1 MHANS
6 LAMPA
11 PRLCPTC
18 DGFPVVAVT
27 TSTRRLPD
35 GTLPTLTA
43 TCPDCHGTGT
53 RPAVRPARVLVA
65 R

>member
-1 MHANS
+1 MPANS
-6 LAMPA
+6 LPA
-11 PRLCPTC
+11 HTMRLCPTC

-27 TSTRRLPD
+27 TSTRRTD

-53 RPAVRPARVLVA
+53 RPAPAPRLLAVA